1 MIPQFNTDVLF
12 QNFNTIDIKKIQSVN
27 LNNRTET
34 KYLIPIQSL
43 EVFLKP
49 FCKSHLVLKI
59 NNTYIQTYRSCY
71 YDTSDMK
78 MYVAHHNKKANRFKI
93 RTRQYI
99 ESNLFF
105 LEIKNK
111 TNKGKTAK
119 KRIKLKSN
127 SIKNCTKSEQFISDK
142 SPYKSTELSAV
153 LGNTFQRI
161 TLVDNALT
169 ERLTIDINLK
179 AWEVGD
185 ENNNIHLPNIAII
198 ELKRDANSIADTHKR
213 LLKLRIKS
221 MGFSKYAIASSILF
235 SKKIKNNN
243 FKKKQRR
250 IEKLSIIK

>member
-1 MIPQFNTDVLF
+1 MILNHIISEFRPISLEEMDNVSLL
-12 QNFNTIDIKKIQSVN
+12 NRID
-27 LNNRTET
+27 T
-34 KYLIPIQSL
+34 KYVVSVKDLS
-43 EVFLKP
+43 VFLKSVES
-49 FCKSHLVLKI
+49 SHRILNI
-59 NNTYIQTYRSCY
+59 NNQSVQTYETYY

-111 TNKGKTAK
+111 SNKGKTVK
-119 KRIKLKSN
+119 KRIKLLTN
-127 SIKNCTKSEQFISDK
+127 SIENNKKASQFIFEK
-142 SPYKSTELSAV
+142 SPYVQSKLSAV

-169 ERLTIDINLK
+169 ERLTIDVDLK
-179 AWEVGD
+179 AWEVINSK
-185 ENNNIHLPNIAII
+185 NNVHLSEVAII
-198 ELKRDANSIADTHKR
+198 ELKRDSNSIADTHKR
-213 LLKLRIKS
+213 LLNLRIKS

-235 SKKIKNNN
+235 SGRIKNNN

-250 IEKLSIIK
+250 VYKLSDS